1 METYLDVYLH
11 ANGEKASVIYK
22 KLLQMGFKPTIGEH
36 DFVYNWKRIVNLE
49 EEIAFVDT
57 VQVALKDTGAL
68 IRFFTMR

>member
-11 ANGEKASVIYK
+11 ADGVKASVIYE
-22 KLLQMGFKPTIGEH
+22 KLLEMGFKPTIGDH

-57 VQVALKDTGAL
+57 VQTALKDTRAL
-68 IRFFTMR
+68 LRFSTMR